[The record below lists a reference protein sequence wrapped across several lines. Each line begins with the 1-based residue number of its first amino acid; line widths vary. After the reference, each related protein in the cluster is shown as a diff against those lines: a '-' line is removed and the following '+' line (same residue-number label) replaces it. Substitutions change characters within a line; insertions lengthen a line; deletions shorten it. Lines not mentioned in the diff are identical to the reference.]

1 MKRTKLMKLRC
12 FDVLKV
18 QCWKIDFAITP
29 CFLFLTL
36 SAELPLAGL
45 VGVPARTTDRRNHPS
60 ASHHSPSTQQA
71 GATHW

>member
-29 CFLFLTL
+29 RFLFFYFFCSIVLGR
-36 SAELPLAGL
+36 ACGRPRPHNR
-45 VGVPARTTDRRNHPS
+45 PAQPS
-60 ASHHSPSTQQA
+60 FRIAP
-71 GATHW
+71 